1 MLDSVFA
8 EEREPTEEG
17 AGAPEAGPRFYHV
30 GILREQYREFVQI
43 KSKEIAERKVA
54 RHYYNGDQWTAKQ
67 LKTLRGRGQNPITK
81 NRIARKINGMVGVL
95 ARMRSDPKAYPRTP
109 QEEQRGG
116 SDIATACVRYVME
129 NVDWST
135 IKQEC
140 LRQAMV
146 DGIGGVEFEL
156 LPSPNGDNDSDL
168 GINIVENDT
177 FFYDPKSVKLDFSDA
192 RYMGVAK
199 TVDLDT
205 AIDMLPHKA
214 QELKE
219 LASKGGGG
227 DEFYS
232 HNEREKLW
240 SHSSSNRIPLVDHWY
255 RSGGTWLWCLYAG
268 DVMIDQG
275 ETPFIDDRQRPVSK
289 FMMFSAACDHDGDRY
304 GFVRNMKS
312 PQDEINHTSSKRLH
326 LIGAK
331 TLKINEGSVKNVEL
345 LRREITRADGVVVVN
360 PGQDIEII
368 QHDADI
374 AALTAMHRE
383 SLDEIENQ
391 GPNPAL
397 MGQGVENKSG
407 RAINLLQQAGIAEL
421 GPFIASYEGW
431 ELRVFRFT
439 WNGICQHWTAGRMV
453 RVTDREDLVQFIE
466 VNGIGFDEAGNP
478 ALINALGE
486 LDVDIRMDRGPNVA
500 NVMADAYENLLALAG
515 SGGQVPPQVFI
526 KLLPGLPSDIRQEVL
541 EMMEPPQ
548 PDPMEEQA
556 KQVALEQEQAKT
568 GKFKAD
574 TFKATADAVTKI
586 AQSPLGMGGM
596 SQMAGMMPDGGGA
609 APQMAPEAPPMAG
622 MAPEMAHMQ
631 PPTGTPDIDMEMFQA
646 AMPQMG
652 VPQVPVQQSFGF

>member
-1 MLDSVFA
+1 MFDSVFA
-8 EEREPTEEG
+8 EEREPTEDG
-17 AGAPEAGPRFYHV
+17 AGAPEAGPRFLHV
-30 GILREQYREFVQI
+30 GILRQQYREFVQI
-43 KSKEIAERKVA
+43 KSAEIAERKVA

-67 LKTLRGRGQNPITK
+67 LKSLRARGQNPITK

-116 SDIATACVRYVME
+116 ADIATACARYVME

-156 LPSPNGDNDSDL
+156 MPSPNGDNDSDI

-268 DVMIDQG
+268 DVLIDQG

-331 TLKINEGSVKNVEL
+331 TLKVNEGSVKNVEL

-439 WNGICQHWTAGRMV
+439 WNAICQHWTAGRMV

-466 VNGIGFDEAGNP
+466 VNGIGFDEVGNP

-568 GKFKAD
+568 GKYKAD
-574 TFKATADAVTKI
+574 TFKSTADAVTKI

-609 APQMAPEAPPMAG
+609 PPQGAVQSPAMADMEPIPSQPQSMA
-622 MAPEMAHMQ
+622 
-631 PPTGTPDIDMEMFQA
+631 TPDIDMEMFQA
-646 AMPQMG
+646 AMPQIG
-652 VPQVPVQQSFGF
+652 VPQVPMQQSFGF